1 GGARAWYRTAS
12 VAARVPDSRSGLAPG
27 ERDCEHLTVFVS
39 RPPDAS
45 SGLETKKRDKE
56 MPTYEY
62 VCDACEHEFDELQS
76 FSDKPLTKCPKCKK
90 KKLRRLFG
98 TGASII
104 FKGSGFYETDYRSES
119 YKAGAKAET
128 DATKPA
134 DDKKTESNGPAAKGE
149 SKPAAKPRKAGGAG
163 GSKGKAGTT

>member
-1 GGARAWYRTAS
+1 
-12 VAARVPDSRSGLAPG
+12 
-27 ERDCEHLTVFVS
+27 
-39 RPPDAS
+39 
-45 SGLETKKRDKE
+45 

-62 VCDACEHEFDELQS
+62 HCDACGHEFDELQS
-76 FSDKPLTKCPKCKK
+76 FSAEPLTKCPSCKK

-119 YKAGAKAET
+119 YKSGAKAES

-134 DDKKTESNGPAAKGE
+134 ETKSESSDKGTKKDDP
-149 SKPAAKPRKAGGAG
+149 KPAAKPAKTGGA
-163 GSKGKAGTT
+163 KGKAGTTGKAD

>member
-1 GGARAWYRTAS
+1 
-12 VAARVPDSRSGLAPG
+12 
-27 ERDCEHLTVFVS
+27 
-39 RPPDAS
+39 
-45 SGLETKKRDKE
+45 

-62 VCDACEHEFDELQS
+62 HCDACGHEFDEMQS
-76 FSDKPLTKCPKCKK
+76 FSAEPLTKCPSCKK

-119 YKAGAKAET
+119 YKSGAKAES

-134 DDKKTESNGPAAKGE
+134 ETKSETGDKGTKKDDP
-149 SKPAAKPRKAGGAG
+149 KPAAKPAKTGGA
-163 GSKGKAGTT
+163 KGKAGTTGKAD